1 MTTLIF
7 THPVCLEH
15 DTGPS
20 HPESAERLR
29 AVLETLAG
37 PDFDALEWRIAPRAE
52 RSQLI
57 GVHGIKYIS
66 DVLSSMPQQGRVE
79 FDLSGTVVSPA
90 SAEAALRAAGAVCAA
105 VDAVAL
111 REAKNAFCAVRPP
124 GHHAEPSRTL
134 GFCLFNN
141 VAIGAVHARQGRG
154 FRRIAVLDFD
164 VHHGNGTHAM
174 FEADADLFFASTY
187 QPFLFPVTPVANS
200 NALGNIVTVPLN
212 RGWGS
217 EQFQRVVAEKIIPRL
232 VDFAPDFI
240 LLSAGFD
247 AHRHDPIGDLRLY
260 DSDFAWVTAEIV
272 KVAERSCNGRLVSV
286 LEGGYNPRALASACA
301 VHVKELMAA

>member
-1 MTTLIF
+1 MTTLVF
-7 THPVCLEH
+7 THPVCLKH

-37 PDFDALEWRIAPRAE
+37 PDFDALGWRIAPRAE

-57 GVHGIKYIS
+57 EVHGAKYVS
-66 DVLSSMPQQGRVE
+66 DVLSSMPEAGRVD

-105 VDAVAL
+105 VDAVAM

-141 VAIGAVHARQGRG
+141 VAIGAVHARKARG

-174 FEADADLFFASTY
+174 FNHDADVFFASTY
-187 QPFLFPVTPVANS
+187 QPFLFPVSPVAND
-200 NALGNIVTVPLN
+200 NALGNIVNVPLT

-217 EQFQRVVAEKIIPRL
+217 EQFQRAVAEKIIPRL
-232 VDFAPDFI
+232 AEFAPDFI

-260 DSDFAWVTAEIV
+260 DADFAWVTAEIV
-272 KVAERSCNGRLVSV
+272 KVAERSCTGRLGSV

-301 VHVKELMAA
+301 QHVKALMAA

>member
-15 DTGPS
+15 DTGPT

-57 GVHGIKYIS
+57 EVHGIKYVS
-66 DVLSSMPQQGRVE
+66 DVLSSMPETGRVD

-90 SAEAALRAAGAVCAA
+90 SNEAALRAAGAVCAA
-105 VDAVAL
+105 VDAVAM
-111 REAKNAFCAVRPP
+111 RDGKNAFCAVRPP

-141 VAIGAVHARQGRG
+141 VAVGALHARKARG

-174 FEADADLFFASTY
+174 FDQDADLFFASTY
-187 QPFLFPVTPVANS
+187 QPFLFPAAPVAND
-200 NALGNIVTVPLN
+200 NALGNIVNVPLT

-217 EQFQRVVAEKIIPRL
+217 EQFQRAVAEKIIPRL

-247 AHRHDPIGDLRLY
+247 AHRHDPIGDLRLH
-260 DSDFAWVTAEIV
+260 DSDFAWVTAEILR
-272 KVAERSCNGRLVSV
+272 VAERSCNGRLVSV
-286 LEGGYNPRALASACA
+286 LEGGYNPRALAGACA
-301 VHVKELMAA
+301 AHVKELMAA